1 MVRHY
6 GSGNPNYLFSI
17 MSILFQGLIGLLLVS
32 CPAIEKL
39 CPNELQKIV
48 SKLGRLKLAKRGK
61 WKAKGKLDSPTHRLM
76 DSAPY
81 KHQVSLF
88 CSDMSCF
95 CLFFNSCHCVLGLHI
110 FGCSCLLQHISINN
124 STYYLFDY
132 MGDTSSTF
140 HVVIPFITNF
150 LFFKIFPPLAIP
162 CK

>member
-1 MVRHY
+1 
-6 GSGNPNYLFSI
+6 
-17 MSILFQGLIGLLLVS
+17 MSILFQGHIGLLLVS

-48 SKLGRLKLAKRGK
+48 SKLGRLILAKREK
-61 WKAKGKLDSPTHRLM
+61 WKAKDKLDSPTHRLM

-110 FGCSCLLQHISINN
+110 FGCFCLLQHISINN
-124 STYYLFDY
+124 NTNYLFDC
-132 MGDTSSTF
+132 MGYTSRTF
-140 HVVIPFITNF
+140 HVVIPFITTF
-150 LFFKIFPPLAIP
+150 LFLKIFPHLAIP